1 MREFFNRTNT
11 NERVTMTCHLLD
23 FKMEN
28 GMTMTKHL
36 DKFDE
41 IIVVLQHLGEPIEE
55 AQSR

>member
-1 MREFFNRTNT
+1 
-11 NERVTMTCHLLD
+11 MTCHLLD